1 MQTHW
6 LENEWRRP
14 TWRRFFLWVP
24 ALLYAALVAVRRGL
38 YRLGVLKSRRLPVPV
53 VVIGNIHVG
62 GTGKTPLTLYLAQAL
77 QARGWQVGIV
87 SRGYGR
93 QTDDVRQVTPDD
105 LPAVSGDEPLLMAKR
120 LPGIPV
126 WVGRDRVAAG
136 QALLAARPDINVIL
150 CDDGLQHYRLARQV
164 ELCVMDGTRQQVRRM
179 LPLGPLRESW
189 RRLQQVDAIVC
200 NGAMPS
206 AGLPRTPAAFLMQLQ
221 PQGFYPVT
229 GHGEGVDARHWQ
241 GKRLVAVAGMGN
253 PARFEATLASLGVH
267 VPVQAFPDH
276 YAYRAEDLVFPAAD
290 AVLMTEKDAVKCSS
304 LNNDKL
310 WALRVEATVSPDLVA
325 FVERRLKNGC

>member
-14 TWRRFFLWVP
+14 TWRRFFLWLP
-24 ALLYAALVAVRRGL
+24 ALAYAVLVGARRRL
-38 YRLGVLKSRRLPVPV
+38 YRLGVLASVRLPVPV

-62 GTGKTPLTLYLAQAL
+62 GTGKTPLTLHLAQAL

-93 QTDDVRQVTPDD
+93 QSDDIRQVDANDTPEI
-105 LPAVSGDEPLLMAKR
+105 SGDEPLLLAKR
-120 LPGIPV
+120 LPQVPV
-126 WVGRDRVAAG
+126 WVGRDRVATAR
-136 QALLAARPDINVIL
+136 ALLAAHPQVNVLL
-150 CDDGLQHYRLARQV
+150 CDDGLQHYRLARLL
-164 ELCVMDGTRQQVRRM
+164 ELCVMDGVRQQSRHM
-179 LPLGPLRESW
+179 LPMGPLREGW
-189 RRLQQVDAIVC
+189 GRLRTVDAIVC
-200 NGAMPS
+200 NGALP
-206 AGLPRTPAAFLMQLQ
+206 AQGLPRSNEIFLMQLQ
-221 PQGFYPVT
+221 PEGFYPV
-229 GHGEGVDARHWQ
+229 ARSGPAVPASHWQ
-241 GKRLVAVAGMGN
+241 GKRLAAVAGVGN

-276 YAYRAEDLVFPAAD
+276 YTYRAEDLAFPEAD

-310 WALRVEATVSPDLVA
+310 WALRVAATVSPDLVA